1 VSRNHSAHTDAQRAH
16 ITARVAV
23 LEQRLIERGAITGEQ
38 LDDIL
43 DTFTH
48 RLGAQNGARYV
59 ARAWT
64 DPQFKRDLLQDATA
78 VVRRYG
84 YDLHGASNRELPF
97 LHLEVLENTDDVHN
111 LVVCTLCSC
120 YPTALLGPPPS
131 WYKSIQYRARAVREP
146 RVVLAEFG
154 THLDPAIQVRVWDSN
169 ADCRYLVLP
178 RKPNGSEQLTEDQLA
193 ALVTRDCL
201 IGTTQPIGPSPR
213 PS

>member
-1 VSRNHSAHTDAQRAH
+1 MSHDHNAHADPRRTQ
-16 ITARVAV
+16 ITAQVAA
-23 LEQRLIERGAITGEQ
+23 LEQRLIEHRAITAEQ

-43 DTFTH
+43 DLFTH
-48 RLGAQNGARYV
+48 RLGAHHGARYV

-64 DPQFKRDLLQDATA
+64 DPTFKRDLLEDATA

-84 YDLHGASNRELPF
+84 YDLRGASNRELPF
-97 LHLEVLENTDDVHN
+97 LHLEVVENTENVHN

-146 RVVLAEFG
+146 RAVLPEFG
-154 THLDPAIQVRVWDSN
+154 THLDPAVQVRVWDSN

-178 RKPNGSEQLTEDQLA
+178 RKPAGTDQLSEEELA

-201 IGTTQPIGPSPR
+201 IGTGQPTAPSPP

>member
-1 VSRNHSAHTDAQRAH
+1 MSHDHSAHTDRRRAQ

-23 LEQRLIERGAITGEQ
+23 LEQRLIERGALTGEQ

-43 DTFTH
+43 DMFSH
-48 RLGAQNGARYV
+48 RLGAHHGARYV

-64 DPQFKRDLLQDATA
+64 DPSFKRDLLKDATA
-78 VVRRYG
+78 VVRRCG
-84 YDLHGASNRELPF
+84 YDLRGASNRELPF
-97 LHLEVLENTDDVHN
+97 LHLEVVENTDDVHN
-111 LVVCTLCSC
+111 LVVCTLCSY

-146 RVVLAEFG
+146 RAVLAEFG
-154 THLDPAIQVRVWDSN
+154 THLHQAVQVRVWDSN

-178 RKPNGSEQLTEDQLA
+178 RKPSGSEHLTEHQLA
-193 ALVTRDCL
+193 ALITRDCL
-201 IGTTQPIGPSPR
+201 IGTRQPIGPSPR